1 MFFCQNEIAAAD
13 VSAYG
18 DIWTH
23 LRVKSQKYPHFLA
36 NSFSN
41 QQEFAKIIIASP
53 SPNRGKSHFISDF
66 QYFVFTKSTKS
77 LMSIRTLLHDRRME
91 DVLIILRSMFEGY
104 LASRYID
111 EEYEEQLLN
120 DFLFVPQL
128 IAHRKIIY
136 DGKVAVDRDKNI
148 IEFMQRNPSQMKLG
162 KDKNYFFDLYEYLC
176 NYAHCNFSI
185 LDCYLNEKGSFT
197 CEKEVNGL
205 LVRVLVL
212 FVYTKIFESIV
223 TVKGEDFL
231 DNGTEKK
238 CYKLVKEVTIF
249 LDKRL
254 EFFSKYD
261 SDVNDELNKHM
272 KRMFK
277 NMRKSLKEEVGSLN
291 KDFLA

>member
-1 MFFCQNEIAAAD
+1 MKSINNGD
-13 VSAYG
+13 VFLKKEET
-18 DIWTH
+18 DN
-23 LRVKSQKYPHFLA
+23 LVKICDKLINRYIL
-36 NSFSN
+36 
-41 QQEFAKIIIASP
+41 
-53 SPNRGKSHFISDF
+53 RGKDFVWYACMQYGAVNALISGKPSAHFISDF

-77 LMSIRTLLHDRRME
+77 LISIRTLLHDKRME

-111 EEYEEQLLN
+111 EKYEDKLLN

-148 IEFMQRNPSQMKLG
+148 IDFMQRNPSQLKLG
-162 KDKNYFFDLYEYLC
+162 KDKDYFFDLYDYLC
-176 NYAHCNFSI
+176 NYAHCNYSI
-185 LDCYLNEKGSFT
+185 LDCYLNEKGLFT

-223 TVKGEDFL
+223 TVEGEDFL
-231 DNGTEKK
+231 DTETEKK
-238 CYKLVKEVTIF
+238 CYELVKEVTIF
-249 LDKRL
+249 LDNKL

-261 SDVNDELNKHM
+261 SDVNDELNKYM

-291 KDFLA
+291 KDFLT